1 MLKINDT
8 PIRTCRNFRINNV
21 TLENVSMPAV
31 VRSFDNV
38 TIINESSKITVENV
52 VQPVKLTY
60 GIGEEFVKQANEMAN
75 RTTKFTINSKTH
87 QQAEVQYEFDQDNL
101 DLVDVVEIEAEEDTK
116 STITIKY
123 TSEEGVEAF
132 HNGTIKLLA
141 KPRARVHVVVVNLT
155 SENTN
160 NFLSIENEIQEQAR
174 VDYTIIDLGGKNSIS
189 NYYANIVGEKADNR
203 LDSIYLGTENQLY
216 DINYIGHL
224 RGEKS
229 NIKIDVQG
237 ALKGTARK
245 NFKGTID
252 FKQGCKNAV
261 GDENESCMLLS
272 DTAKSLALP
281 MLLCSEED
289 VEGNHSTSSG
299 KIGEN
304 ELFYVMSRGFS
315 KKEAMKLMVRAK
327 FNKIVEEIKDEDLK
341 QEILAEIDRR
351 LD

>member
-1 MLKINDT
+1 MLKINET
-8 PIRTCRNFRINNV
+8 PIRTCKNFHINNI
-21 TLENVSMPAV
+21 TLENVSMPTV
-31 VRSFDNV
+31 VKPFENV
-38 TIINESSKITVENV
+38 IIINESDKITVENAV
-52 VQPVKLTY
+52 HPIKLAY
-60 GIGEEFVKQANEMAN
+60 GMDTEFVKQANEMAN
-75 RTTKFTINSKTH
+75 KTTKFTINCKTH
-87 QQAEVQYEFDQDNL
+87 QQAEIQYEFDQDNL

-123 TSEEGVEAF
+123 TSEKGVDAF

-141 KPRARVHVVVVNLT
+141 KPRAKVHVVVVNLT
-155 SENTN
+155 SENTDH
-160 NFLSIENEIQEQAR
+160 FLSIENEMQTEAR

-203 LDSIYLGTENQLY
+203 LNTIYLGIDDQLY

-237 ALKGTARK
+237 ALKDTARK

-315 KKEAMKLMVRAK
+315 KKEAMKLMVKAK
-327 FNKIVEEIKDEDLK
+327 FNKIVEGIKDEALK
-341 QEILAEIDRR
+341 QEILVEIDRR